1 MLRFLPT
8 IASSGTVQAKSQRN
22 SPAELWAIILSV
34 CHQASPRFFHYLDRL
49 QQPTKSVIGQSY
61 SNGNT
66 APCLR
71 ACVRA
76 SPAPSH
82 RFRAACAWCRCWR
95 IPSPLLVLAGAPHA
109 CRARCARRR
118 RPPTHRGR
126 RARRRRR
133 RMPPCACPRT
143 PQQDRISSGDSPAA
157 PRHRCP
163 SWWRRTPISSRT
175 SGCSPRRRT
184 PRAPLRTSSSRR
196 CRATR
201 ST

>member
-82 RFRAACAWCRCWR
+82 RFRAACAWCRCWH
-95 IPSPLLVLAGAPHA
+95 IPSPLLLLVLAGAPHCSPLA
-109 CRARCARRR
+109 PGRLRARSRTPPAAADCPQHLRLISAAGPPWSAPPPRAR
-118 RPPTHRGR
+118 RPPTSSVRGSAHAAQAGSG
-126 RARRRRR
+126 ARLVE
-133 RMPPCACPRT
+133 A
-143 PQQDRISSGDSPAA
+143 QQGPA
-157 PRHRCP
+157 
-163 SWWRRTPISSRT
+163 
-175 SGCSPRRRT
+175 
-184 PRAPLRTSSSRR
+184 RR
-196 CRATR
+196 CRGGK
-201 ST
+201 